1 MLKKSKVL
9 SSVALLGLLSSAY
22 ATDARIEAM
31 GKNSRFIMD
40 DISIFDNP
48 ANIGLYPNFL
58 IGEFGSFKSNQLTP
72 GTNLDP
78 QQPWFGGV
86 FGLGLAE
93 DPTQHPKLLIAG
105 AFNRVDEGL
114 NALIPS
120 KVLAP
125 AGIYA
130 DSVAIP
136 GTATNFDG
144 FLGFSSP
151 MGNLFASHIF
161 VALQNGGDGQ
171 GYVNPAAYNAQLR
184 FDLGTNFKLTEDA
197 DWEVTLGASRVH
209 FGADSTNFWDMS
221 NWGGRISTRI
231 TNTFDFLHGEL
242 VPQGNYEIRKA
253 DGRSLTD
260 FDAGLGLQ
268 VNMDRNLFFWI
279 GSEYFFQE
287 DRAAGYSYISSKVD
301 GQTVQSVFKD
311 QRSEENWDYKGDAVS
326 KEYGGRISFGIERN
340 LWTNWFLI
348 RVGGSKKISWKECQ
362 PAAGQDRGFCGERG
376 SYYSTNAYGDGSKD
390 DHVGFG
396 FGINVE
402 EKLKVDAVVAEDL
415 LYRNPFQGGG
425 RMLSR
430 ISASYQF

>member
-1 MLKKSKVL
+1 MLKKSKIL
-9 SSVALLGLLSSAY
+9 SSVALVGILTPVF

-58 IGEFGSFKSNQLTP
+58 IGEFGAYTNNDIGSGK
-72 GTNLDP
+72 NLDP
-78 QQPWFGGV
+78 QNPWFGGV
-86 FGLGLAE
+86 FGLGLGE
-93 DPTQHPKLLIAG
+93 DPNQHPKLLIAG
-105 AFNRVDEGL
+105 AFNRIDEGL
-114 NALIPS
+114 NALVPS
-120 KVLAP
+120 KVLIP
-125 AGIYA
+125 SGILTDTIA
-130 DSVAIP
+130 VPS
-136 GTATNFDG
+136 TATNFDG
-144 FLGFSSP
+144 FLGFSTP
-151 MGNLFASHIF
+151 NGNLFASHIY
-161 VALQNGGDGQ
+161 VALQNGGDGR
-171 GYVNPAAYNAQLR
+171 GVVNSSAFNAQLR

-197 DWEVTLGASRVH
+197 DWEVTVGASRAQ
-209 FGADSTNFWDMS
+209 FGADTTEFWDLAE
-221 NWGGRISTRI
+221 WGGRVSTRI

-242 VPQGNYEIRKA
+242 VPMGNYEVRKTQ
-253 DGRSLTD
+253 GRSLTD

-268 VNMDRNLFFWI
+268 VNMDRNLFFWL
-279 GSEYFFQE
+279 GAEYFYQG
-287 DRAAGYSYISSKVD
+287 DRASGYSYQTDSVD
-301 GQTVQSVFKD
+301 GRAVELVLKD
-311 QRSEENWDYKGDAVS
+311 QRPENDWDYQGEAVA

-348 RVGGSKKISWKECQ
+348 RVGGSKKMSWRECS
-362 PAAGQDRGFCGERG
+362 PAAGQDAGFCGQRG
-376 SYYSTNAYGDGSKD
+376 SYYVTNPYGDGTKD

-415 LYRNPFQGGG
+415 LYRNPFQGGS